1 MSPSNPDVR
10 VVEGA
15 LDASGLKV
23 GIVAARFNEAVVER
37 LVDGAI
43 GALVRHGAD
52 PADLTLAWVPGAYE
66 LGVVLSSMAAAG
78 TVGPGGERNG
88 GYDALVALGCVV
100 RGSTPHFD
108 YVAGEAASA
117 VSAIAREHGLPVAFG
132 VLTTD
137 TWEQAVERAG
147 GKLGNKGAEA
157 AVTAVETAQV
167 LRRL

>member
-1 MSPSNPDVR
+1 MTRPEHPEVR
-10 VVEGA
+10 VVTGS
-15 LDASGLKV
+15 LDASGLRV
-23 GIVAARFNEAVVER
+23 AVVAARFNEVIVER
-37 LVDGAI
+37 LVDGAV

-52 PADLTLAWVPGAYE
+52 PADVTVAWVPGAYE
-66 LGVVLSSMAAAG
+66 VPVVADRLAASED
-78 TVGPGGERNG
+78 V
-88 GYDALVALGCVV
+88 DAVIALGCVV

-108 YVAGEAASA
+108 YVAGEAAAGVSA
-117 VSAIAREHGLPVAFG
+117 VARRHGKAVAFG

-167 LRRL
+167 LRQL